1 VAHFRSP
8 LRRDATG
15 HRRFASSYTSL
26 TGEPPVVQRLDALP
40 STIGAPPF
48 PQAEEPAEFDVR
60 SVSEASTSA
69 SSGFYPP
76 DIARYRD
83 ESTAVR
89 KSESVLRPAKQWR
102 EDSARGEV
110 GGSGRSG
117 SSNSPSRKTGEKKG
131 TGLLRKLRGVSMSG
145 IL

>member
-8 LRRDATG
+8 LRRDAAG

-26 TGEPPVVQRLDALP
+26 TGESSVAQRLDFLP
-40 STIGAPPF
+40 NTIVAPPF
-48 PQAEEPAEFDVR
+48 PQAEWPIDFDVR

-83 ESTAVR
+83 ESSPVR
-89 KSESVLRPAKQWR
+89 KSESMPRPAKLRR
-102 EDSARGEV
+102 EDSAV
-110 GGSGRSG
+110 GGVGDG
-117 SSNSPSRKTGEKKG
+117 GNNSPWRKTGEKKG
-131 TGLLRKLRGVSMSG
+131 IGLLRKLRGVSMSG